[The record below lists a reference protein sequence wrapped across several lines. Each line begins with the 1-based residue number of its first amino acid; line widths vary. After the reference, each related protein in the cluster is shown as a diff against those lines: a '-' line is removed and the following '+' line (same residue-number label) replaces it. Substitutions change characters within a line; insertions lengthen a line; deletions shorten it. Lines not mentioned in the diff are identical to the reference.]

1 MTQAGSATAEQL
13 GTPWESFAWAC
24 MREPVEL
31 RGMEVPAL
39 SCKILDV
46 IYTHKM
52 NFWINGEFP
61 VHFNLKIF
69 SFGNTKLSFSLRR
82 VK

>member
-24 MREPVEL
+24 VREPVEL
-31 RGMEVPAL
+31 RGIEVSAL
-39 SCKILDV
+39 SYKILDV
-46 IYTHKM
+46 IYTHNM
-52 NFWINGEFP
+52 NFLLNGEFP

-69 SFGNTKLSFSLRR
+69 SCGNIKLSFSLRR